1 MITPAYLD
9 RFSCIGENCEDNCC
23 HDWLIHID
31 KTHYYKIKEAMS
43 VNAEKQSL
51 FKANVQLTLKNK
63 SSNERYAHLVLD
75 HQQQCGFLETN
86 GLCGLQMH
94 YPQNRLPE
102 GCRSYPRKIFLT
114 DSILKYTD
122 LYLVQKLQGYACF
135 QKMLW
140 SPYQRMNPNNSRPGI
155 TISSHQIPPYFYQL
169 NLDTTLAWEV
179 FHQLKMLQA

>member
-31 KTHYYKIKEAMS
+31 KTHYHKIKEAMS

-102 GCRSYPRKIFLT
+102 GCRSYPRKIFFNGLNT
-114 DSILKYTD
+114 EIYGSLSCPEIARLCLLSEDAMEPLSKDEPEQFTTRYNHFIT
-122 LYLVQKLQGYACF
+122 
-135 QKMLW
+135 
-140 SPYQRMNPNNSRPGI
+140 PNTP
-155 TISSHQIPPYFYQL
+155 
-169 NLDTTLAWEV
+169 V
-179 FHQLKMLQA
+179 FLST